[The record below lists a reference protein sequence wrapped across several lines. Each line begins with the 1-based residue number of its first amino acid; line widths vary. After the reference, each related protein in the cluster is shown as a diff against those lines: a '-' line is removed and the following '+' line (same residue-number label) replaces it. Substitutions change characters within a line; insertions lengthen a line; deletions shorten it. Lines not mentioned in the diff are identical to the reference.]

1 MKLSNTQI
9 YNYSQALNSAFT
21 EKELYLPAKINFY
34 IQKNAQT
41 LAEAAKGIED
51 GRMAIIRH
59 YGEPDEENG
68 TITVPP
74 EKIEVA
80 SNELNDLFGLEQDL
94 KIYTV
99 DIEKFGEM
107 ELSLE
112 QMNALMFMVEGD

>member
-51 GRMAIIRH
+51 GCMAIIRH
-59 YGEPDEENG
+59 YGKPDEENG